1 MEKVKIVQYGCG
13 KMSAYTMRYALDK
26 GYEIVGAVDI
36 NPNIIGKDISEII
49 GCENKGETEVDV
61 KQAEELLK
69 TTKPDVCIIT
79 TMSLISDLEEAL
91 LLCAKLGINAITTCE
106 EAFYPKV
113 SNPKLSAKIDA
124 LA

>member
-49 GCENKGETEVDV
+49 GCENKGVTVVDV

-79 TMSLISDLEEAL
+79 TMSLISDLEEVL

-113 SNPKLSAKIDA
+113 SNPKLTAKIDA
-124 LA
+124 